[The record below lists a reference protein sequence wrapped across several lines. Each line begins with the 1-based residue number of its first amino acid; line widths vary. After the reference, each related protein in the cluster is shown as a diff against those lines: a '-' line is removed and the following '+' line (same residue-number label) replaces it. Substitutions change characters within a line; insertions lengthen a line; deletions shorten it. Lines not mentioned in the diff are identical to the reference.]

1 MDVFISFE
9 SLHLFV
15 YYRDN
20 YPKQLSVITYILVP
34 PLFHPTH
41 HHCSASMQIL
51 HSPSRNPLCNNNK
64 DMIPHQLLIW
74 EQPPDLNPGFC
85 NGGQVLKRF
94 SNKTVSNLPVNHSSY
109 LWLWLWLSSCIIFYL
124 HVCAELNYDSAPKLE
139 ALSILSFV
147 RSACPPS
154 TKTFYCR
161 VITNINETLP
171 VTISTIPHPLSP
183 GLTPFALQIKE
194 RVYEPALAWQ
204 CWWGVITV
212 ERLSC
217 SLHTLPLSSLGQKK
231 KKMKAQGRS
240 KTAVL
245 RSCYHCSITVLFR
258 VYAGRIFWTVAA
270 SVSSSDVKL
279 WKTHFLLVPLYS
291 CSLISF
297 AITRATL
304 WPSPYHYS
312 QSCELRAAQQQA
324 SLFSFSKHL
333 EQEQNCAR
341 LSSISEPW

>member
-1 MDVFISFE
+1 MDVFIYFE

-154 TKTFYCR
+154 TKTFNCR

-231 KKMKAQGRS
+231 KKWRHREEVKQQCYGVATTAALRCCFECMRGGFSGRLQLVS
-240 KTAVL
+240 VPQMW
-245 RSCYHCSITVLFR
+245 SCEKLIFCSYHCIL
-258 VYAGRIFWTVAA
+258 AA
-270 SVSSSDVKL
+270 SSLLQLLALHYDRAHTIIVKAVS
-279 WKTHFLLVPLYS
+279 
-291 CSLISF
+291 
-297 AITRATL
+297 
-304 WPSPYHYS
+304 
-312 QSCELRAAQQQA
+312 
-324 SLFSFSKHL
+324 
-333 EQEQNCAR
+333 
-341 LSSISEPW
+341 

>member
-1 MDVFISFE
+1 MDVFIYFE

-94 SNKTVSNLPVNHSSY
+94 SNKTVSNLPVNHSSC

-231 KKMKAQGRS
+231 KKWRHREEVKQQCYGVATTAALRCSFECMRGGFSGRLQLVS
-240 KTAVL
+240 VPQMW
-245 RSCYHCSITVLFR
+245 SCEKLIFCSYHCIL
-258 VYAGRIFWTVAA
+258 AA
-270 SVSSSDVKL
+270 SSLLQLLALHYDRAHTIIVKAVS
-279 WKTHFLLVPLYS
+279 
-291 CSLISF
+291 
-297 AITRATL
+297 
-304 WPSPYHYS
+304 
-312 QSCELRAAQQQA
+312 
-324 SLFSFSKHL
+324 
-333 EQEQNCAR
+333 
-341 LSSISEPW
+341 